1 VVLAAGGIPIKHRCR
16 RLYAGR
22 MAESV
27 CGNLRY
33 AADTEPIFTAVCHCK
48 TCQNRGGAATG
59 GVFAGFAKDLYEDGR

>member
-1 VVLAAGGIPIKHRCR
+1 MTHMIGGC
-16 RLYAGR
+16 L
-22 MAESV
+22 